1 MTTPEHGEHSQGVGT
16 APVVGETP
24 GIWDTTQARRFRA
37 GATGAFFLLGLFD
50 SMLGVVWPSMRSHLQ
65 LPIDALGSLLLGAT
79 VGFLVSSSASGWLL
93 RRSRLAPILIA
104 GTEAQ
109 ALASATIGAGFN
121 FASFVACFVC
131 LGLCSGLI
139 QAALSAAVSLWGP
152 NRLMNA
158 LHGSYGAGAAVAP
171 SGRDGIRTWPL
182 VVAARLL
189 LARRLSDPHRAT
201 LVGTPPARR
210 GDPCGPTGDELTTA
224 SPRPEAFLGTRAAHV
239 LLHERRRDGGRVVD
253 GELPRGSLAAAG
265 GRHFRSRGVLLLG
278 RIGRLAPDCPRSV
291 GTSTPP
297 VSCWQA
303 SSSSSAG
310 SAAVWA
316 APRCWLRH
324 RQPGTARVRDRTS
337 AAGAH
342 EPDATTCRHDPSDW
356 SDRQAVRRR
365 QPGRLHGCSA
375 CAGFVLQHEGFSAT
389 GPVLTGF
396 ALVLTALLAVMHR
409 APTFEVPAGIG
420 GGS

>member
-37 GATGAFFLLGLFD
+37 GADGRLLPARAVRQHARCRLA
-50 SMLGVVWPSMRSHLQ
+50 LHAVPPAASH
-65 LPIDALGSLLLGAT
+65 
-79 VGFLVSSSASGWLL
+79 
-93 RRSRLAPILIA
+93 RRSRFLAPWRHGRLP
-104 GTEAQ
+104 GLLQRER
-109 ALASATIGAGFN
+109 LVASAEPARSDTHRRDGGTSPRLRDDRGRVQLRFPRRVLRLSRTVLRTDPSGTQRGSVALGPQPADERLARLLRCRGGRGA
-121 FASFVACFVC
+121 
-131 LGLCSGLI
+131 
-139 QAALSAAVSLWGP
+139 P
-152 NRLMNA
+152 
-158 LHGSYGAGAAVAP
+158 
-171 SGRDGIRTWPL
+171 GRDGGTWPL

-189 LARRLSDPHRAT
+189 LARRLSDPRRAT

-239 LLHERRRDGGRVVD
+239 LLRERRRDGGRVVD

-265 GRHFRSRGVLLLG
+265 GRRFRSRGVLLLG

-356 SDRQAVRRR
+356 SDRQADRRR
-365 QPGRLHGCSA
+365 QPGRLLGCSA

-396 ALVLTALLAVMHR
+396 ALVLAALLAVMHR